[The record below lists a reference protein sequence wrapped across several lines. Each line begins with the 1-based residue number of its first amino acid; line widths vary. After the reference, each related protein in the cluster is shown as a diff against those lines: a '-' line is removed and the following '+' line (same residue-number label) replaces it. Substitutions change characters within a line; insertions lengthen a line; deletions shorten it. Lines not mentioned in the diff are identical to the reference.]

1 MSFHFVSHPW
11 QVQEVEDGTLV
22 KVSAHDLDESTI
34 AILVDDLF
42 DLSMA
47 EGRPN
52 LYLDFLEVRELPA
65 GLARQLFALDE
76 KLRDVG
82 GKLILQN
89 LQSSIA
95 KTLRQTKCVESLS
108 SDMKSLLG
116 AERD

>member
-11 QVQEVEDGTLV
+11 HVQEMDDGTLV
-22 KVSAHDLDESTI
+22 KVSAQDLDESTI

-52 LYLDFLEVRELPA
+52 LYLDFQEVRHFPNNLT
-65 GLARQLFALDE
+65 RQLDALDE

-82 GKLILQN
+82 GRLVLQN
-89 LQSSIA
+89 LHPSISGSLQHSRLAELLLTSSP
-95 KTLRQTKCVESLS
+95 QT
-108 SDMKSLLG
+108 
-116 AERD
+116 

>member
-11 QVQEVEDGTLV
+11 HVQEIEDGTLV
-22 KVSAHDLDESTI
+22 KVSAQDLDASTI

-52 LYLDFLEVRELPA
+52 LYLDFLEVRLFPNNLTE
-65 GLARQLFALDE
+65 QLVALDE

-82 GKLILQN
+82 GRLILQN
-89 LQSSIA
+89 IQPSIA
-95 KTLRQTKCVESLS
+95 KSIQHSKVAE
-108 SDMKSLLG
+108 LL
-116 AERD
+116 AS